1 MRLKKKKI
9 YIIGV
14 FVFYFILYR
23 REKKDERENKK
34 KPPGFSPARCFPLS
48 PHVQRC
54 PRISTV
60 FFRLSFVPVVYMSHI
75 TVKSLSLAE
84 R

>member
-34 KPPGFSPARCFPLS
+34 NRQGSLQPAVFPSLPTS
-48 PHVQRC
+48 SAVQE
-54 PRISTV
+54 SQL
-60 FFRLSFVPVVYMSHI
+60 FFFVCHL
-75 TVKSLSLAE
+75 SLSCTCLIS